1 MSLFRPAQSVMAYQI
16 RHKKRSYPGFGRML
30 LVSVILHTGAIV
42 GLVTAGV
49 RSPIQPARPE
59 PYIVALVAP
68 SALTPSPG
76 SRSAPDPPPLG
87 QAQEPPPAPPVTKE
101 PAPAVKK
108 PSPPALKKKAAQPAK
123 KPSPPA
129 PKQQAKRPAK
139 KPSPPAPKKKAAQ
152 PTKKPSPPAPKKQ
165 AKKPKAQKKPVAKS
179 AKPQPSPQPS
189 MSRQARET
197 RQLAEAVDRV
207 RQNMRTAERTARQP
221 VGSRTVGGSGS
232 GGGPGRRP
240 PAFVGYTVL
249 VQQRVK
255 DSWIVT
261 HQRAG
266 LTAVVQFGIRPN
278 GEIADIE
285 LTRSSGNAAFDQS
298 ALRAVHHANPLP
310 PPPVEHLHEFLSQ
323 KVQVAFG
330 E

>member
-1 MSLFRPAQSVMAYQI
+1 MSLFRPAQSAMAYQI

-49 RSPIQPARPE
+49 RSPVQSTRPE
-59 PYIVALVAP
+59 PYVVALVAP
-68 SALTPSPG
+68 SAFTPSAG
-76 SRSAPDPPPLG
+76 SRLAPDPPALG

-101 PAPAVKK
+101 PASAVKK
-108 PSPPALKKKAAQPAK
+108 PSPPAL
-123 KPSPPA
+123 
-129 PKQQAKRPAK
+129 
-139 KPSPPAPKKKAAQ
+139 KKKAAQ

-189 MSRQARET
+189 MSRHARET

>member
-1 MSLFRPAQSVMAYQI
+1 MAYQI

-59 PYIVALVAP
+59 PYVVALVAP

-76 SRSAPDPPPLG
+76 SRPAPDPPPLG

-108 PSPPALKKKAAQPAK
+108 PSPPALKKKAAQPTK

-129 PKQQAKRPAK
+129 PKQQAK
-139 KPSPPAPKKKAAQ
+139 PP
-152 PTKKPSPPAPKKQ
+152 

-179 AKPQPSPQPS
+179 PKPQPS

-232 GGGPGRRP
+232 GGGSGRRP

-278 GEIADIE
+278 GEIVDIE

>member
-1 MSLFRPAQSVMAYQI
+1 MAYQI
-16 RHKKRSYPGFGRML
+16 QHKKRSYPGFGRML
-30 LVSVILHTGAIV
+30 LVSVILHAGAIV

-49 RSPIQPARPE
+49 RSPVQPARPE
-59 PYIVALVAP
+59 PYVVALVAP
-68 SALTPSPG
+68 SALTSPPG
-76 SRSAPDPPPLG
+76 SRPAPDPPPLSR
-87 QAQEPPPAPPVTKE
+87 AQEPPPAPPVTKE

-108 PSPPALKKKAAQPAK
+108 PSPPAPKQQAKRPAK

-139 KPSPPAPKKKAAQ
+139 KP
-152 PTKKPSPPAPKKQ
+152 
-165 AKKPKAQKKPVAKS
+165 KAQKKPAVKS
-179 AKPQPSPQPS
+179 AKPQPS

-261 HQRAG
+261 HQQAG

>member
-1 MSLFRPAQSVMAYQI
+1 MAYQI

-30 LVSVILHTGAIV
+30 LVSVILHAGAIV

-59 PYIVALVAP
+59 PYVVALVAP
-68 SALTPSPG
+68 SALPPSPG
-76 SRSAPDPPPLG
+76 SRPAPDPPPLS
-87 QAQEPPPAPPVTKE
+87 QAQEPPPAPSVTEE
-101 PAPAVKK
+101 PAPVVKK
-108 PSPPALKKKAAQPAK
+108 PSSPALKKKAAPPVTK

-139 KPSPPAPKKKAAQ
+139 KPKV
-152 PTKKPSPPAPKKQ
+152 
-165 AKKPKAQKKPVAKS
+165 QKKPVVRS
-179 AKPQPSPQPS
+179 TKPQPP

-207 RQNMRTAERTARQP
+207 RQNMRTAGRSSRQP

-232 GGGPGRRP
+232 GGGSGRRP

>member
-1 MSLFRPAQSVMAYQI
+1 MAYQI

-59 PYIVALVAP
+59 PYVVALVAP
-68 SALTPSPG
+68 SALPPSPG
-76 SRSAPDPPPLG
+76 SRPALDSSPLSR
-87 QAQEPPPAPPVTKE
+87 AQEPPPAPSVTEE
-101 PAPAVKK
+101 PAPTVKK
-108 PSPPALKKKAAQPAK
+108 PSPPALKKKAAPLVTK

-139 KPSPPAPKKKAAQ
+139 KPSPPAPKQQAKR
-152 PTKKPSPPAPKKQ
+152 P
-165 AKKPKAQKKPVAKS
+165 AKKPKAQKKPVVRS
-179 AKPQPSPQPS
+179 ATPQPS
-189 MSRQARET
+189 MSHRARET

-207 RQNMRTAERTARQP
+207 RQNMRTAGRSSRQP

-232 GGGPGRRP
+232 GGGSGRRP

>member
-1 MSLFRPAQSVMAYQI
+1 MAYQI
-16 RHKKRSYPGFGRML
+16 QYQKRPRAGFGRML
-30 LVSVILHTGAIV
+30 LVSVILHAGAIV

-49 RSPIQPARPE
+49 QSPTQPARPE
-59 PYIVALVAP
+59 PYVVALVAP
-68 SALTPSPG
+68 SALAPAHRPTPAPPPP
-76 SRSAPDPPPLG
+76 SRSP
-87 QAQEPPPAPPVTKE
+87 EPPPRPTVAPEPKSEPTVTPESAAEKPPPPV
-101 PAPAVKK
+101 
-108 PSPPALKKKAAQPAK
+108 L
-123 KPSPPA
+123 
-129 PKQQAKRPAK
+129 
-139 KPSPPAPKKKAAQ
+139 KKKAAQ
-152 PTKKPSPPAPKKQ
+152 PTKKPSPPAPKQPAKRL
-165 AKKPKAQKKPVAKS
+165 AKKPSPPAPKQPAKRPAKKPSSSAPKQPAKQPAKKPTAQKKPAVKS
-179 AKPQPSPQPS
+179 AKPQPSL
-189 MSRQARET
+189 SRQARET

-207 RQNMRTAERTARQP
+207 RQNMRTAGRTVRQP
-221 VGSRTVGGSGS
+221 LGSRAVGGSGS
-232 GGGPGRRP
+232 GGGQGRRP

-249 VQQRVK
+249 VRQRVK

-266 LTAVVQFGIRPN
+266 LTAVVQFGIRPS
-278 GEIADIE
+278 GQITDIE

>member
-1 MSLFRPAQSVMAYQI
+1 MSLFRPAQSAMAYQI

-49 RSPIQPARPE
+49 RSPIQSARPE

-76 SRSAPDPPPLG
+76 SRPAPDPPPLG

-101 PAPAVKK
+101 PVPAVKK
-108 PSPPALKKKAAQPAK
+108 PSPPALKKKAAP
-123 KPSPPA
+123 
-129 PKQQAKRPAK
+129 
-139 KPSPPAPKKKAAQ
+139 

-189 MSRQARET
+189 MSRHARET

>member
-1 MSLFRPAQSVMAYQI
+1 MAYQI

-59 PYIVALVAP
+59 PYVVALVAP
-68 SALTPSPG
+68 SALPPSPG
-76 SRSAPDPPPLG
+76 SRPALDSPPLSR
-87 QAQEPPPAPPVTKE
+87 AQEPPPAPSVTEE
-101 PAPAVKK
+101 PAPTVKK
-108 PSPPALKKKAAQPAK
+108 PSPPALKKKAAPPVTK

-139 KPSPPAPKKKAAQ
+139 KP
-152 PTKKPSPPAPKKQ
+152 
-165 AKKPKAQKKPVAKS
+165 KAQKKPVVRS
-179 AKPQPSPQPS
+179 AKPQPS
-189 MSRQARET
+189 MSHRARET

-207 RQNMRTAERTARQP
+207 RQNMRTAGRSSRQP
-221 VGSRTVGGSGS
+221 VGSRTVGGPGS
-232 GGGPGRRP
+232 GGGSGRRP

>member
-1 MSLFRPAQSVMAYQI
+1 MAYQI
-16 RHKKRSYPGFGRML
+16 QHKKRSYPGFGRML
-30 LVSVILHTGAIV
+30 LVSVILHAGAIV

-49 RSPIQPARPE
+49 RSPVQPARPE
-59 PYIVALVAP
+59 PYVVALVAP
-68 SALTPSPG
+68 SALTSPPG
-76 SRSAPDPPPLG
+76 SRPAPDPPPLSR
-87 QAQEPPPAPPVTKE
+87 AQEPPPAPPVTKE

-108 PSPPALKKKAAQPAK
+108 PSPPAPKQQAKRPAKKPSPPAPKQQAKRPVK

-139 KPSPPAPKKKAAQ
+139 KP
-152 PTKKPSPPAPKKQ
+152 
-165 AKKPKAQKKPVAKS
+165 KAQKKPAVKS
-179 AKPQPSPQPS
+179 AKPQPS

-261 HQRAG
+261 HQQAG

>member
-1 MSLFRPAQSVMAYQI
+1 MAYQI

-49 RSPIQPARPE
+49 RSPVQSTRPE
-59 PYIVALVAP
+59 PYVVALVAP
-68 SALTPSPG
+68 SAFTPSAG
-76 SRSAPDPPPLG
+76 SRPAPDPPALG

-101 PAPAVKK
+101 PASAVKK
-108 PSPPALKKKAAQPAK
+108 PSPPALKKKAAQPTKKSFPPAPKQQAKRPTK

-129 PKQQAKRPAK
+129 PKQQAK
-139 KPSPPAPKKKAAQ
+139 Q
-152 PTKKPSPPAPKKQ
+152 PTE
-165 AKKPKAQKKPVAKS
+165 KPKARKKPVAKS
-179 AKPQPSPQPS
+179 PKPQPS

-207 RQNMRTAERTARQP
+207 RQNMRTAERTARQL

-232 GGGPGRRP
+232 GSGLGRRP

>member
-1 MSLFRPAQSVMAYQI
+1 MAYQI
-16 RHKKRSYPGFGRML
+16 QYQKRPRAGFGRML
-30 LVSVILHTGAIV
+30 LVSVILHAGAIV

-49 RSPIQPARPE
+49 QSPTQPARPE
-59 PYIVALVAP
+59 PYVVALVAP
-68 SALTPSPG
+68 SALAPAHRPTPAPPPP
-76 SRSAPDPPPLG
+76 SRSP
-87 QAQEPPPAPPVTKE
+87 EPPPRPTVAPEPKSEPTVTPESAAEKPPPPV
-101 PAPAVKK
+101 
-108 PSPPALKKKAAQPAK
+108 LKKKAAP
-123 KPSPPA
+123 
-129 PKQQAKRPAK
+129 
-139 KPSPPAPKKKAAQ
+139 
-152 PTKKPSPPAPKKQ
+152 PTKKPSPPAPKKEAKQ
-165 AKKPKAQKKPVAKS
+165 PAKKPSSSAPKKEAKQPAKKPTAQKKPAVKS
-179 AKPQPSPQPS
+179 AKPQPSL
-189 MSRQARET
+189 SRQARET

-207 RQNMRTAERTARQP
+207 RQNMRTAGRTVRQP
-221 VGSRTVGGSGS
+221 LGSRAVGGSGS
-232 GGGPGRRP
+232 GGGQGRRP

-249 VQQRVK
+249 VRQRFK

-266 LTAVVQFGIRPN
+266 LTAVVQFGIRPS
-278 GEIADIE
+278 GQITDIE

>member
-1 MSLFRPAQSVMAYQI
+1 MAYQI

-59 PYIVALVAP
+59 PYVVALVAP
-68 SALTPSPG
+68 SALSPSPG
-76 SRSAPDPPPLG
+76 RQPAPDPPPLSRV
-87 QAQEPPPAPPVTKE
+87 QEPPPAPPVTKE

-108 PSPPALKKKAAQPAK
+108 PSPPALKKKAVQPAP

-129 PKQQAKRPAK
+129 PKRQAKRPAP
-139 KPSPPAPKKKAAQ
+139 KPSPPAPKRQAKR
-152 PTKKPSPPAPKKQ
+152 PAPKPSSSALKQ
-165 AKKPKAQKKPVAKS
+165 QAKPPAKKPKTQKKPVVKS
-179 AKPQPSPQPS
+179 AKPQPP

-207 RQNMRTAERTARQP
+207 RQNMRTAGRPARQP
-221 VGSRTVGGSGS
+221 GGSRTVGGSGS

-261 HQRAG
+261 HQQAG

>member
-1 MSLFRPAQSVMAYQI
+1 MAYQI

-30 LVSVILHTGAIV
+30 LVSVVLHTGAIV

-59 PYIVALVAP
+59 PYVVALVAP
-68 SALTPSPG
+68 SALALSPG
-76 SRSAPDPPPLG
+76 RQPAPDPPPLSRT
-87 QAQEPPPAPPVTKE
+87 QEPPPTPPVAKE
-101 PAPAVKK
+101 PAPAV
-108 PSPPALKKKAAQPAK
+108 K

-129 PKQQAKRPAK
+129 PKQQAKRPTK
-139 KPSPPAPKKKAAQ
+139 KPSPSALKKTAAQ
-152 PTKKPSPPAPKKQ
+152 PTKKPSPSAPKKQ
-165 AKKPKAQKKPVAKS
+165 VKKPKAQKKPVVKS
-179 AKPQPSPQPS
+179 TKPQPS
-189 MSRQARET
+189 MSRRARET

-207 RQNMRTAERTARQP
+207 RQNMRTAGRSSRQP

-232 GGGPGRRP
+232 GGGSGRRP

-261 HQRAG
+261 HQQAG
-266 LTAVVQFGIRPN
+266 LTTVVQFGIRPN

>member
-1 MSLFRPAQSVMAYQI
+1 MSLFRPAQSAMAYQI

-59 PYIVALVAP
+59 PYVVALVAP

-76 SRSAPDPPPLG
+76 SRSPLDPPPLG

-108 PSPPALKKKAAQPAK
+108 PSPPALKKKAAQP
-123 KPSPPA
+123 
-129 PKQQAKRPAK
+129 
-139 KPSPPAPKKKAAQ
+139 
-152 PTKKPSPPAPKKQ
+152 TKKPSPSALKRQAKRP
-165 AKKPKAQKKPVAKS
+165 AKKPKAQKKPAVKS
-179 AKPQPSPQPS
+179 PKPQPS

-207 RQNMRTAERTARQP
+207 RQNMRTVGRPARQP
-221 VGSRTVGGSGS
+221 VGSRAVGGSGS

>member
-1 MSLFRPAQSVMAYQI
+1 MSLFRPAQSAMAYQI

-49 RSPIQPARPE
+49 RSPIQSARPE

-76 SRSAPDPPPLG
+76 SRPAPDPPPLG

-101 PAPAVKK
+101 PVPAVKK
-108 PSPPALKKKAAQPAK
+108 PSPPAL
-123 KPSPPA
+123 
-129 PKQQAKRPAK
+129 
-139 KPSPPAPKKKAAQ
+139 KKKAAQ

-189 MSRQARET
+189 MSRHARET

>member
-1 MSLFRPAQSVMAYQI
+1 MSLFRPAQSAMAYQI

-49 RSPIQPARPE
+49 RSPIQSVRPE

-68 SALTPSPG
+68 SALAPSPG
-76 SRSAPDPPPLG
+76 SRPAPDPPALSR
-87 QAQEPPPAPPVTKE
+87 AQEPPPAPPVTKE

-108 PSPPALKKKAAQPAK
+108 PSPPAPKQQAKPPAK

-129 PKQQAKRPAK
+129 PKQQAK
-139 KPSPPAPKKKAAQ
+139 PP
-152 PTKKPSPPAPKKQ
+152 

-179 AKPQPSPQPS
+179 PKPQPS

-261 HQRAG
+261 HQRTG

>member
-1 MSLFRPAQSVMAYQI
+1 
-16 RHKKRSYPGFGRML
+16 
-30 LVSVILHTGAIV
+30 
-42 GLVTAGV
+42 
-49 RSPIQPARPE
+49 
-59 PYIVALVAP
+59 
-68 SALTPSPG
+68 
-76 SRSAPDPPPLG
+76 
-87 QAQEPPPAPPVTKE
+87 
-101 PAPAVKK
+101 
-108 PSPPALKKKAAQPAK
+108 
-123 KPSPPA
+123 
-129 PKQQAKRPAK
+129 
-139 KPSPPAPKKKAAQ
+139 
-152 PTKKPSPPAPKKQ
+152 
-165 AKKPKAQKKPVAKS
+165 
-179 AKPQPSPQPS
+179 

-207 RQNMRTAERTARQP
+207 RQNMRTAGRSSRQP

-261 HQRAG
+261 HQQAG
-266 LTAVVQFGIRPN
+266 LTAVVQFGIKPN

>member
-1 MSLFRPAQSVMAYQI
+1 MSLFRPAQSAMAYQI
-16 RHKKRSYPGFGRML
+16 RRKKRSYPGFGRML

-49 RSPIQPARPE
+49 RSPIQSVRPE

-68 SALTPSPG
+68 SALAPSPG
-76 SRSAPDPPPLG
+76 SRPAPDPPALSRT
-87 QAQEPPPAPPVTKE
+87 QEPPLAPPVTKE

-108 PSPPALKKKAAQPAK
+108 PSPPALKKKAAQPTK

-129 PKQQAKRPAK
+129 PKQQAKL
-139 KPSPPAPKKKAAQ
+139 
-152 PTKKPSPPAPKKQ
+152 PTKKPSPPAPKQQAKPP

-179 AKPQPSPQPS
+179 PKPQPS

>member
-1 MSLFRPAQSVMAYQI
+1 MAYQI

-59 PYIVALVAP
+59 PYVVALVAP

-76 SRSAPDPPPLG
+76 SRPPLDPPPLG

-108 PSPPALKKKAAQPAK
+108 PSPPAPKQQAKRPAKKPSPPAPKQQAKRPTK

-139 KPSPPAPKKKAAQ
+139 KP
-152 PTKKPSPPAPKKQ
+152 
-165 AKKPKAQKKPVAKS
+165 KAQKKPVV
-179 AKPQPSPQPS
+179 KPATPQPS
-189 MSRQARET
+189 MSRRARET

-207 RQNMRTAERTARQP
+207 RQNMRTAGRTARQP

-261 HQRAG
+261 HQQAG